1 MGGCNCKNNKA
12 QAQKITREVQ
22 QNVQVAIQVSLE
34 EINIIESMISDINSN
49 AEKRA
54 YVTEFFMRNYG
65 DPIINY
71 CDQVCQKR
79 LRDRI
84 KTLKESFS

>member
-1 MGGCNCKNNKA
+1 MGCNCKNNKNEA
-12 QAQKITREVQ
+12 KKITQERIKAVTP
-22 QNVQVAIQVSLE
+22 VVSVSLE
-34 EINIIESMISDINSN
+34 EINTIENMISDINVN

-79 LRDRI
+79 LYDRI
-84 KTLKESFS
+84 KELKKTI

>member
-1 MGGCNCKNNKA
+1 MGCNCKNKKTEA
-12 QAQKITREVQ
+12 QQITKEVTQK
-22 QNVQVAIQVSLE
+22 VQVVRSVTLE
-34 EINIIESMISDINSN
+34 EINIIENMVPDINSN

-65 DPIINY
+65 DPVITY

-79 LRDRI
+79 LKDRLRL
-84 KTLKESFS
+84 LKKSI

>member
-1 MGGCNCKNNKA
+1 MGCNCKNKQTQT
-12 QAQKITREVQ
+12 QAQKITKEVQ
-22 QNVQVAIQVSLE
+22 QKVQVVRQVTLE
-34 EINIIESMISDINSN
+34 EINIIENMISDMN
-49 AEKRA
+49 ANTEKRA

-79 LRDRI
+79 LRDR
-84 KTLKESFS
+84 LKILKRTI

>member
-1 MGGCNCKNNKA
+1 MGCNCKNKQT
-12 QAQKITREVQ
+12 QAQKITKEVQ
-22 QNVQVAIQVSLE
+22 RKVRPVQQVTLE
-34 EINIIESMISDINSN
+34 EVNIIENMIPDFNSN

-84 KTLKESFS
+84 KKLKQSL

>member
-1 MGGCNCKNNKA
+1 MGCNCKNKKNESK
-12 QAQKITREVQ
+12 KITQERIKAVTP
-22 QNVQVAIQVSLE
+22 VVSVSLE
-34 EINIIESMISDINSN
+34 EINTIENMISDINVN

-79 LRDRI
+79 LYDRI
-84 KTLKESFS
+84 KELKKTI

>member
-1 MGGCNCKNNKA
+1 MACNCKNKKTEA
-12 QAQKITREVQ
+12 KKITIERERAVTP
-22 QNVQVAIQVSLE
+22 VVETSIQ
-34 EINIIESMISDINSN
+34 EINIIENMIVDINTN

-71 CDQVCQKR
+71 CDQPCRRSLLDRLKR
-79 LRDRI
+79 L
-84 KTLKESFS
+84 KEQL

>member
-1 MGGCNCKNNKA
+1 MGCNCKNKKTE
-12 QAQKITREVQ
+12 AQKITKEVISK
-22 QNVQVAIQVSLE
+22 VQVVKSVTLQ
-34 EINIIESMISDINSN
+34 EINIIENMIPDINSN

-65 DPIINY
+65 DPVINY

-79 LRDRI
+79 LIDRL
-84 KTLKESFS
+84 KTLKKEII

>member
-1 MGGCNCKNNKA
+1 MGCNCKNKKTEA
-12 QAQKITREVQ
+12 QQIRKEVTEK
-22 QNVQVAIQVSLE
+22 VKVVTSVTLE
-34 EINIIESMISDINSN
+34 EVNIIENMISDINSN

-65 DPIINY
+65 DPVINY

-79 LRDRI
+79 LRDR
-84 KTLKESFS
+84 LKILKKSI

>member
-1 MGGCNCKNNKA
+1 MGCNCKNNKA

-22 QNVQVAIQVSLE
+22 QKVQVSRQVTLE
-34 EINIIESMISDINSN
+34 EINIIENMISDMNSN

-84 KTLKESFS
+84 KILKQSL